1 MMKKNKNRSSITV
14 KLLIIVLGLL
24 ISTIAILSY
33 FNEQNQ
39 KNKYINHTDEKLK
52 MAIYATN
59 EYMMHEYHDKILDD
73 KSIKDN
79 KYHEFML
86 EISSFVNKTDLMYV
100 YSFIKRGD
108 KVLFT
113 STSVTK
119 EDFDAANY
127 EEFFEE
133 YVEASEKVINAFETK
148 EIVREETLDKYG
160 YVRTIMI
167 PFENRYGEVYLV
179 GADIDMKELKN
190 EINQTRTYVIMLGT
204 AIFIISALLYL
215 FFSKRLLRR
224 IPIIRNSLEE
234 FFDYLNSKTDS
245 VSKIKMR
252 GSDELNAMAD
262 MINDSIESIGANIK
276 KDNQLIKEI
285 AEISSGVKTG
295 TFSAKIEKEGNNPAL
310 NEVRDIFNDVL
321 EDMQNVMLD
330 ILNVLRDFRKQNYNS
345 KLQDYDLDGE
355 VGKLVEQMNIFGK
368 TISNKM
374 LNTAYDSLNLG
385 KDSKFTTDYMFDIK
399 KRFGEYL
406 KSANSMK
413 EDVDNL
419 TRYNSK
425 SIQKLELVN
434 KENEFLETSF
444 TKVIDDFNELSK
456 FFNNEGSA
464 KILEKFDDLSHSL
477 EVLKKYLEDIEA
489 LNKMSSELFAK
500 VNNEINDLDENIVTG
515 SNSIDQMQKVSNNL
529 NTLSEKMKEQIENA
543 QFHGKDNIMM
553 LMNHSER

>member
-1 MMKKNKNRSSITV
+1 
-14 KLLIIVLGLL
+14 
-24 ISTIAILSY
+24 
-33 FNEQNQ
+33 
-39 KNKYINHTDEKLK
+39 